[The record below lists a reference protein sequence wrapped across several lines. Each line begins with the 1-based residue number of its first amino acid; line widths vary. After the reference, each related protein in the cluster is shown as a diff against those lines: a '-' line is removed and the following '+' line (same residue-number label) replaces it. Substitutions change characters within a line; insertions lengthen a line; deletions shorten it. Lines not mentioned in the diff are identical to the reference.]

1 VMYFGQTAHLG
12 PVPSAESLKVLDT
25 YFEWRR
31 TPEGKAWAQ

>member
-1 VMYFGQTAHLG
+1 MVFRDGATVG
-12 PVPSAESLKVLDT
+12 SVTNAEALEVLDD